1 MNKHI
6 LEQHLERLSERLRI
20 LILQNARYESDY
32 DLVFLKELYNLSHHM
47 LLLKKQLQK
56 VEQAEDVPIK
66 VSEDVSLF

>member
-32 DLVFLKELYNLSHHM
+32 DLFFLKELYNLSHHM